1 MAALSSGTPLRHACL
16 GPLQLLSEAKLPFI
30 LVTSIQSLPSAYP
43 FVTQIIQHK
52 FELGGVL
59 LSKCFS
65 EADGTTFGHVNFT
78 AIPKDSPIT
87 KRLFFAEL
95 MLIPDLQAYKGAEP
109 MRALHVCT
117 IDDDSCFGKFG
128 FTLGCFMMQ

>member
-1 MAALSSGTPLRHACL
+1 M
-16 GPLQLLSEAKLPFI
+16 
-30 LVTSIQSLPSAYP
+30 LPSFLSFLSLRSSLYLPRAYS

-52 FELGGVL
+52 FGLGRVL

-65 EADGTTFGHVNFT
+65 EVDGTTFGHVNFT

-95 MLIPDLQAYKGAEP
+95 MLIPDLQAYEASEP
-109 MRALHVCT
+109 MRVLHVCT
-117 IDDDSCFGKFG
+117 MDDDSCFAKLG
-128 FTLGCFMMQ
+128 FTTLSCFTMK